1 MLPTSKVESTLR
13 SIREGS
19 EDEHRYKRS
28 VVHNFEQQIQ
38 ILTPHRQSTPS
49 VLCGDRSAA
58 TAPVAMQDDASNKP
72 NNPSDNAGNT
82 LLHDACKDQSTVQ
95 AALVLLDLG
104 ADPVARNFDGET
116 PMHCVSATAHAEIVE
131 ILQRRGADVNARNMC
146 GETPLHAAVR
156 RGNFA
161 VNRALLR
168 AGACATLRD
177 NKGRSALD
185 LACMRQRED
194 IVRMMV
200 NTFAVNVTSTNA
212 EGVCALHVAEG
223 EGVVHTLVDAG
234 ANVSV
239 RDNIGRTPLH
249 LVCGRK
255 ESTLRALLD
264 RGADINASDFCL
276 NTPLH
281 VQVVRGGHGVGGHTL
296 FLLSKGADVHAQ
308 NNTGKTPLHIAI
320 KKGRVALTRLLLDA
334 GAKPDT
340 RSHGGI
346 GSMIVAAAH
355 NRPRLVHILKK
366 FGGNV
371 DAADNIGQTPLHY
384 AVFKGL
390 GEVAAALLRAGANPF
405 LRTHRGRS
413 ALDIAVVHG
422 RNAIVDQM
430 MDVTNTD
437 LDGHLGR
444 GDNIGQ
450 TPLHHACRN
459 SALKIT
465 KLLLGAGADPTARD
479 NCDMSP
485 LDVAVVN
492 GQVFVVNLLVE
503 SGMDVQGADRQGWT
517 ALHYSAKKGFLQV
530 SRALMDAGAD
540 ASERNVNQV
549 SPLDV
554 AVGEG
559 HTHLVSNMVRKHGA
573 DATLV
578 DTNGFTA
585 LHLAET
591 KDMVDVLVAAG
602 ADVNVRNYEGN
613 TPLMYQIIEPQLVA
627 ALLHH
632 GALVN
637 TQNETGQTVLHMAVR
652 NGREQ
657 TTVEIVDMLLRAGAD
672 ETLLDCD
679 GYDVEDLLDL
689 NTPFALEALELIRS
703 APRDRAWRRRGNFIM
718 SVEFGWS
725 STLSIVNTRSRHGRH
740 RFVEWLRNTRDSKEG
755 VFRNIV
761 AYL

>member
-1 MLPTSKVESTLR
+1 M
-13 SIREGS
+13 
-19 EDEHRYKRS
+19 H
-28 VVHNFEQQIQ
+28 
-38 ILTPHRQSTPS
+38 
-49 VLCGDRSAA
+49 CASAA
-58 TAPVAMQDDASNKP
+58 T
-72 NNPSDNAGNT
+72 
-82 LLHDACKDQSTVQ
+82 ST
-95 AALVLLDLG
+95 
-104 ADPVARNFDGET
+104 
-116 PMHCVSATAHAEIVE
+116 HAEIVS
-131 ILQRRGADVNARNMC
+131 ILQRRGADVDARNTG
-146 GETPLHAAVR
+146 GETPLLLAAR
-156 RGNFA
+156 RGNF
-161 VNRALLR
+161 VVTRALLL

-177 NKGRSALD
+177 NEGRSALD

-194 IVRMMV
+194 IVRTMV
-200 NTFAVNVTSTNA
+200 NTFAVDVTSASA
-212 EGVCALHVAEG
+212 EGVRALHVAEG
-223 EGVVHTLVDAG
+223 NEVVHALVDAG
-234 ANVSV
+234 ANVHA
-239 RDNIGRTPLH
+239 RDNSGRTPLH

-255 ESTLRALLD
+255 EGTLRALLD
-264 RGADINASDFCL
+264 RGADINARDFCL

-281 VQVVRGGHGVGGHTL
+281 VQVSRGGHGVGGHAP
-296 FLLSKGADVHAQ
+296 FLLSKGADVHAK
-308 NNTGKTPLHIAI
+308 NSTGKTPLHVSTE
-320 KKGRVALTRLLLDA
+320 KGRVTLTKILLDA
-334 GAKPDT
+334 GASPDT

-346 GSMIVAAAH
+346 SPMIVAAAH
-355 NRPRLVHILKK
+355 NRPRLVPILSR

-371 DAADNIGQTPLHY
+371 DAADNVGQTPLHY

-390 GEVAAALLRAGANPF
+390 GAVAAALLRAGANPF

-413 ALDIAVVHG
+413 ALDIAVVYG
-422 RNAIVDQM
+422 RNALVGQM
-430 MDVTNTD
+430 MDVTNPD
-437 LDGHLGR
+437 LDLDRHLGR
-444 GDNIGQ
+444 TDNLGQ

-459 SALKIT
+459 SALAIT
-465 KLLLGAGADPTARD
+465 KLLLGAGADPTTRD

-492 GQVFVVNLLVE
+492 GNVFVVNLLIE
-503 SGMDVQGADRQGWT
+503 SGTDVQDADRQGWT
-517 ALHYSAKKGFLQV
+517 ALHYSAKKGFLGV

-540 ASERNVNQV
+540 ASARNINQV

-559 HTHLVSNMVRKHGA
+559 HTHLVADMVGKHGA

-591 KDMVDVLVAAG
+591 KEMVDVLVAAG
-602 ADVNVRNYEGN
+602 ADVNVRNHEGN
-613 TPLMYQIIEPQLVA
+613 TPLMYQIIEPPLVA

-652 NGREQ
+652 DGREQ

-672 ETLLDCD
+672 ETLLDRE
-679 GYDVEDLLDL
+679 GYDVEDSLDL
-689 NTPFALEALELIRS
+689 NTPFALEALALIQA

-718 SVEFGWS
+718 SASFGRTPS
-725 STLSIVNTRSRHGRH
+725 SVSIVNTRSRHGRR
-740 RFVEWLRNTRDSKEG
+740 RFSEWIRNTRDSKEG